1 MRIVIIAAIVLFV
14 LIWAK
19 FVLDVLRR
27 PDLGPGSKAIWTIFM
42 LVVPLFGILI
52 YLLLKPS
59 DAQIQQNARR

>member
-1 MRIVIIAAIVLFV
+1 MRILIIVAIVLFLV
-14 LIWAK
+14 IWAK

-59 DAQIQQNARR
+59 DAQIQRNARR

>member
-27 PDLGPGSKAIWTIFM
+27 PDLGSGSKAIWTIFM
-42 LVVPLFGILI
+42 LVLPLFGILI

>member
-27 PDLGPGSKAIWTIFM
+27 PDLGVGAKVGWTLGM

-52 YLLLKPS
+52 YLMLKPS